1 LSSVLTKEIHSK
13 LFLFQFNW
21 FLGSVFKKS
30 PMAQASVFERVV
42 KYLRERPAQLNSGTD
57 PACKGR
63 LIFLVARMG
72 KLDGMGLT
80 EPCDRIYTGI
90 GTACDDMLGIAKRIT
105 ISNNIR
111 PHDLCEMVIAKA
123 QGYAK
128 DMFTWR
134 EIDSIP
140 GDNPAEPLLETPW
153 MRLRRENTAYK
164 AGPVVVCLTFE
175 NHCTNIA
182 DGVQSADMR
191 FQTVLYGPLGRLSL
205 ISRFPELQ
213 SKFHD
218 ITL

>member
-1 LSSVLTKEIHSK
+1 MTAAAPTS
-13 LFLFQFNW
+13 
-21 FLGSVFKKS
+21 
-30 PMAQASVFERVV
+30 SVFEQVV

-57 PACKGR
+57 PACHGR

-72 KLDGMGLT
+72 KLENMGLT

-90 GTACDDMLGIAKRIT
+90 GTTCDDMLGIAKRIT
-105 ISNNIR
+105 ISSGVR
-111 PHDLCEMVIAKA
+111 PHDLCEMVVRKA
-123 QGYAK
+123 LCYAK

-134 EIDSIP
+134 EISCIP
-140 GDNPAEPLLETPW
+140 GDSQTEPLLETPW
-153 MRLRRENTAYK
+153 KRLRRESTAYK

-175 NHCTNIA
+175 DHYVNNV

-191 FQTVLYGPLGRLSL
+191 LQTVLYGPLGRLVL

-218 ITL
+218 IALQ